1 MSLYRKLS
9 RKPKLFLS
17 VTGVNLDQFQTLL
30 PQFERADDK
39 FERRR
44 KRKVVV
50 TGQKRQRRIGGG
62 AQFANDLSDRLL
74 MLLFYYRLYLTQE
87 FMTLLFLAEN
97 KSVICRAIQLMR
109 PVFESVL
116 PVPDKA
122 RQRILSLADKEQ
134 KRRKKRIGTV
144 DEFRQ
149 AYPELTFIIDGVEQ
163 PKRKPKAPA
172 KRKSDYSGKKK
183 RHTLKQIVISTPSGI
198 IVDQS
203 PAVGGRAHDFKVFK
217 DDHAERA
224 LCTEFT
230 DYRVTLYGDS
240 GFDGMSALGLPVE
253 VRLNEKAR
261 RNHPLTREQKKLNRL
276 RSSTRIRV
284 EHTFSRRKK
293 YRIASDIY
301 RNRDEDYDQA
311 MNVVGGLVNLRAY
324 DRIFQRT
331 GLQL

>member
-1 MSLYRKLS
+1 MSLYHKLS

-17 VTGVNLDQFQTLL
+17 VTGMNLHQFQALL
-30 PQFERADDK
+30 PQFERADEK

-50 TGQKRQRRIGGG
+50 TGRKRQRGIGGG
-62 AQFANDLSDRLL
+62 AQFANDLCDRLL

-87 FMTLLFLAEN
+87 LMTLLFKAED
-97 KSVICRAIQLMR
+97 KSVICRSIQLMR

-116 PVPDKA
+116 PVPERA
-122 RQRILSLADKEQ
+122 RQRLLSLADKEQ
-134 KRRKKRIGTV
+134 KRRTKRIGSV
-144 DEFRQ
+144 EEFRQ

-183 RHTLKQIVISTPSGI
+183 RHTLKQIVIGTPAGI

-203 PAVGGRAHDFKVFK
+203 PSVGGRPHDFKVFK
-217 DDHAERA
+217 DDHAARS
-224 LCTEFT
+224 LCAEFK
-230 DYRVTLYGDS
+230 DYRVTIYGDS
-240 GFDGMSALGLPVE
+240 GFDGMRALRLPVT
-253 VRLNEKAR
+253 VRLNERAR
-261 RNHPLTREQKKLNRL
+261 RNHPLTRDQKKLNRL
-276 RSSTRIRV
+276 RSATRIEI

-293 YRIASDIY
+293 YRIAAETY
-301 RNRDEDYDQA
+301 RNCDEDYDST
-311 MNVVGGLVNLRAY
+311 MSVVAGLVNLRAY